1 MPSKTYLRYQHYVP
15 KKRLL
20 RFITTYIRNP
30 SAYTLKTS
38 YDITEQPNVEFLWGR
53 SFKIEKI
60 GGSWGSGEAKSSISG
75 RQSSS
80 KSAIIGNPLE
90 LDVSVK
96 KKLWSPFHYATFV
109 KISSK
114 SDHFYFFAQWIW
126 DSRIL
131 ESQIRP
137 NWKMKVLGFW
147 WNFHKSCVMQRR
159 S

>member
-1 MPSKTYLRYQHYVP
+1 MAQKSHYVH
-15 KKRLL
+15 KRRLL
-20 RFITTYIRNP
+20 RFITTWVRNP
-30 SAYTLKTS
+30 SEYTLRTS
-38 YDITEQPNVEFLWGR
+38 YDITDQPNVEFLCGR
-53 SFKIEKI
+53 SFRKEKI
-60 GGSWGSGEAKSSISG
+60 GHLGGAGKQKSSISG
-75 RQSSS
+75 RQSSG
-80 KSAIIGNPLE
+80 KSAIIGNHSE
-90 LDVSVK
+90 LDDSVK

-109 KISSK
+109 KVSSK
-114 SDHFYFFAQWIW
+114 SDHFYFLAQWIW